1 MSTGRRKKIVSKRKA
16 KNSGNGMAVA
26 IGILLGLLVMGGVGW
41 YFWGSSGSAPAG
53 SSQDASAP
61 VATTSPSPQ
70 PDAVAPPALANL
82 DFGPAPPTGM
92 VLSQAMI
99 QDMQKMIDQAAAD
112 AKAAGVD
119 IPAEEMKA
127 SEAFRPMRIANPEFL
142 CVTPDVEQSLLKG
155 AFPLDAARKEF
166 EQAMQAMDAAGVE
179 YPMLFVEIRDQAKAQ
194 KPITAAT
201 YLIAAQ
207 VARLKV
213 KAEGTPPSGK

>member
-1 MSTGRRKKIVSKRKA
+1 
-16 KNSGNGMAVA
+16 
-26 IGILLGLLVMGGVGW
+26 
-41 YFWGSSGSAPAG
+41 
-53 SSQDASAP
+53 
-61 VATTSPSPQ
+61 
-70 PDAVAPPALANL
+70 
-82 DFGPAPPTGM
+82 
-92 VLSQAMI
+92 MI

-127 SEAFRPMRIANPEFL
+127 SEALRPMRITNPEFL
-142 CVTPDVEQSLLKG
+142 CVTPDVEQSLLNG
-155 AFPLDAARKEF
+155 EFPLDAARKEF
-166 EQAMQAMDAAGVE
+166 DQAMQAMDAAGVE

-213 KAEGTPPSGK
+213 KAEGNRPSGK